1 MPKLSSTQK
10 LVRAG
15 MLAALIMVLSLTPL
29 GYIRLTSVLEITL
42 MVIPVAL
49 GGLAVGWP
57 VGTVLGLVFG
67 VSSFI
72 RAFTDPIGII
82 MIEMNLVLAGLA
94 CILPRVVVGLIAD
107 LFNKAL
113 VARAKLRRV
122 WFYSVAGFVC
132 SMCNTVL
139 FLGFVWLAFDS
150 AVTGFTLA
158 VILGVVGTNGIVEMI
173 ANAVL
178 VGILARVVIPSPGP
192 GEPPPDDPLVK
203 NEDPWEEIR

>member
-10 LVRAG
+10 LVRTG
-15 MLAALIMVLSLTPL
+15 MLAAIIMVLSLTPL
-29 GYIRLTSVLEITL
+29 GYIRLNPVLEITL

-57 VGTVLGLVFG
+57 VGTILGLVFG
-67 VSSFI
+67 ISSFI
-72 RAFTDPIGII
+72 RAFTDPLGIL
-82 MIEMNLVLAGLA
+82 MIEQSLVLACLG

-107 LFNKAL
+107 LFNKAIA
-113 VARAKLRRV
+113 ARAKLRRV
-122 WFYSVAGFVC
+122 WFYAVTGFVC
-132 SMCNTVL
+132 SLTNTVL
-139 FLGFVWLAFDS
+139 FLGFIWLAFDS
-150 AVTGFTLA
+150 AVTGVTLA
-158 VILGVVGTNGIVEMI
+158 VIMSVVGTNGIVEMI